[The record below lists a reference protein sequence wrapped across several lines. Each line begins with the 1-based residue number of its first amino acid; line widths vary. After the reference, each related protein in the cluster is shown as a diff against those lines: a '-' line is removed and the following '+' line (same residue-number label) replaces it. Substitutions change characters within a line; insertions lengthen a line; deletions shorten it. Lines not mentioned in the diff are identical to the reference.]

1 MTPARARYAV
11 VAFVLLS
18 AGVAMNIMMF
28 QDGPGS
34 TRGRRP
40 AAPVVRQAVEAPE
53 PAQAPGTAGN
63 HALLLPTPAV
73 QPSPTTGQAAP
84 ISEMQDLIATI
95 QRELQV
101 RGYEPGTP
109 DGVAG
114 AVTRAAIMAWEHDR
128 GLSPTGEPTEA
139 IMKAI
144 VLGVSGQS
152 AQQITAEWQALPKD
166 KRSRTETLVRS
177 VQQQLSALG
186 YNLGK
191 VTGQVNEDTA
201 RAIREFET
209 DQRLTPTGRIS
220 GPLVAR
226 LAKLTSPGRSAA
238 STLR

>member
-1 MTPARARYAV
+1 
-11 VAFVLLS
+11 
-18 AGVAMNIMMF
+18 
-28 QDGPGS
+28 
-34 TRGRRP
+34 
-40 AAPVVRQAVEAPE
+40 
-53 PAQAPGTAGN
+53 
-63 HALLLPTPAV
+63 
-73 QPSPTTGQAAP
+73 
-84 ISEMQDLIATI
+84 MQDLIATI

-101 RGYEPGTP
+101 RGDELGQP

-139 IMKAI
+139 VMKAI
-144 VLGVSGQS
+144 VLGVAGQTASRSRRSGKPCRS
-152 AQQITAEWQALPKD
+152 
-166 KRSRTETLVRS
+166 KRSRTETLVKS

-220 GPLVAR
+220 APLVAR